1 MHEQPLAPDGPTP
14 ARARAVFRSAGL
26 SRPTSGMCTGYVQ
39 ANLAFLPSDV
49 ADDFEAMCR
58 LNEQP
63 LPLIERLPA
72 GEYSPR
78 VSATDA
84 DLRTDLGGF
93 MVYDGHSWI
102 EATDLLE
109 HWRDDL
115 VAFVIGCSFSA
126 ERALLD
132 AGVQLRHVA
141 AGGGVPIY
149 RTNRALKSAGQLRGR
164 LVVSMRAIHDSQ
176 VKTAAEVT
184 ARYPLAH
191 GGPVWVGSGRD
202 LECRDGESQDWGV
215 ELPLAEG
222 ETPVYWACGVTPQTI
237 IEDSGIVGA
246 AVHLPGHMFITD
258 IRDETVRG
266 VGPAEWGARHA
277 S

>member
-1 MHEQPLAPDGPTP
+1 MHEQPLVPDDLTP
-14 ARARAVFRSAGL
+14 ARARALFRSAEL

-93 MVYDGHSWI
+93 MVYDGHSW
-102 EATDLLE
+102 AKVPDLLE

-141 AGGGVPIY
+141 AGGEVPIY
-149 RTNRALKSAGQLRGR
+149 RTNQDLKSTGELRGR
-164 LVVSMRAIHDSQ
+164 LVVSMRAIHNSQ
-176 VKTAAEVT
+176 VETAAEVT
-184 ARYPLAH
+184 AQYPMAH
-191 GGPVWVGSGRD
+191 GGPVWIGPGGD
-202 LECRDGESQDWGV
+202 IDCRDGQSPDWGV
-215 ELPLAEG
+215 ELPVTDE

-237 IEDSGIVGA
+237 IEDSGISGA
-246 AVHLPGHMFITD
+246 MVHLPGHMFITD

-266 VGPAEWGARHA
+266 VGPTDWRARHA